1 MKSHFSLPRLG
12 LHITLF
18 VIFLPLGQNTKP
30 IILSNKNIFSS
41 QTYETA
47 TLHVPLGC
55 QSVYKAT
62 SPWNNFYIAETDFTD
77 ISDVRTDK
85 KGTDVFYDLNGRV
98 VKNPTKGVYIV
109 NGKKV
114 LGASKK

>member
-1 MKSHFSLPRLG
+1 MVCKNILDIYAKSHNPVSA
-12 LHITLF
+12 
-18 VIFLPLGQNTKP
+18 
-30 IILSNKNIFSS
+30 NKNIFSS

-47 TLHVPLGC
+47 TLHIPFGC
-55 QSVYKAT
+55 QSIYEAT

-77 ISDVRTDK
+77 INDVLTDK